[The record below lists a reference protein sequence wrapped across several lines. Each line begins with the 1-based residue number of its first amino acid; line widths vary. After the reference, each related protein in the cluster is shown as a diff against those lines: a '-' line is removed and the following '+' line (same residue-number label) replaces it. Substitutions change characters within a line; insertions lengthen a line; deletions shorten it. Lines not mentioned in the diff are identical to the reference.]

1 MSVTALR
8 KITHK
13 RVIVICA
20 TDTTHSN
27 LTTISHISVCEQEQ
41 ISILT
46 SQKERDNKSSVIGY
60 CFDTDQFPLAKLLR
74 MKKNVFIH
82 DHFLSIKIPE

>member
-46 SQKERDNKSSVIGY
+46 SQKERDNKSSESLGIALTLISSHWPSY
-60 CFDTDQFPLAKLLR
+60 
-74 MKKNVFIH
+74 
-82 DHFLSIKIPE
+82 SE